1 MCFAKK
7 RIAMVDKDFK
17 NLKRSF
23 QESQEKLLGS
33 EMLTVY
39 GGAHDDEV
47 CVTNKDCELSC
58 LKGCSQGCAPTK
70 VSGSTKDKKCELS
83 CKKGCS
89 VGSATNYS

>member
-1 MCFAKK
+1 MS
-7 RIAMVDKDFK
+7 KDLES
-17 NLKRSF
+17 LKRSF

-33 EMLTVY
+33 EMLAVY

-47 CVTNKDCELSC
+47 CVSDKNCELSC

-70 VSGSTKDKKCELS
+70 VSGYTKNKKCELS

-89 VGSATNYS
+89 SGSAINYN